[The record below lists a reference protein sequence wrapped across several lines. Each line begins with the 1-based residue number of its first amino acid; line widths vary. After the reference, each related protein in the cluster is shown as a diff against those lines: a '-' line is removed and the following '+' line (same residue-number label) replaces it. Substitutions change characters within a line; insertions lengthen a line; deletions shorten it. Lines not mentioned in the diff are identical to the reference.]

1 MRYEP
6 IDSDLVQ
13 EIIDGVHPHKD
24 VEDIEKDL
32 MDWSNFL
39 ATIIDYVKLVI
50 AELKT
55 FFSGE

>member
-6 IDSDLVQ
+6 IDEEIVQ

-24 VEDIEKDL
+24 VGDIENTL
-32 MDWSNFL
+32 GDWSNFL
-39 ATIIDYVKLVI
+39 VTIINYVKQVI

-55 FFSGE
+55 FISGD

>member
-6 IDSDLVQ
+6 IDDEIVQ

-24 VEDIEKDL
+24 VDAITKDL
-32 MDWSNFL
+32 SDWSNFL
-39 ATIIDYVKLVI
+39 SVIIDYVKQVI

>member
-6 IDSDLVQ
+6 IDDEIVQ
-13 EIIDGVHPHKD
+13 EIIDGVHPKKD
-24 VEDIEKDL
+24 VDQITKDL
-32 MDWSNFL
+32 GDWSNFL
-39 ATIIDYVKLVI
+39 SVIIDYVKQVI

>member
-6 IDSDLVQ
+6 IDDEIVQ
-13 EIIDGVHPHKD
+13 EIIDGIHPHKD
-24 VEDIEKDL
+24 VEDITNSLGE
-32 MDWSNFL
+32 WSNFL
-39 ATIIDYVKLVI
+39 QVIINYVKQVI

>member
-6 IDSDLVQ
+6 IDDEVVQ
-13 EIIDGVHPHKD
+13 QVIDGIHPKKD
-24 VEDIEKDL
+24 VEEITSSLGE
-32 MDWSNFL
+32 WAGFL
-39 ATIIDYVKLVI
+39 NTIITYVKQVI